1 MVSSS
6 LLSQIYS
13 RKDFEFTRKKFFFYK
28 YVIFFLFM
36 GVFKEI
42 LSLYAMNIFSI
53 SRQAV

>member
-53 SRQAV
+53 SRQAD